1 MTSLRTSVVVPAY
14 DEEAL
19 LGACL
24 GSLSRQTRPPAEV
37 VVVDNNSR
45 DRTAAIAR
53 AHGARVVTEPV
64 QGIWPAAATGYDAV
78 TGDVIARCDADS
90 VVPPDWIERIEA
102 AFAHD
107 PGLRALTGPGV
118 FAELPPVRRLLADV
132 LYMRP
137 YFLLVGLALGH
148 PPLFGSNFAMRTE
161 VWRSIRDEVHSA
173 SDAVHDDI
181 DLSFH
186 IGRGPQVR
194 YDPSLRVDISARPFG
209 DPRGLGLRLVKGLR
223 SVRIHTPD
231 NGPWAR
237 YQEKLLARR
246 GRRGTVA

>member
-1 MTSLRTSVVVPAY
+1 MRVSVVVPAY

-24 GSLSRQTRPPAEV
+24 RSLGRQTRPPDEV

-53 AHGARVVTEPV
+53 AHGARVVPELV
-64 QGIWPAAATGYDAV
+64 QGIWPAAATGYDAAR
-78 TGDVIARCDADS
+78 GDVIARCDADS
-90 VVPPDWIERIEA
+90 VLPSDWVQRIEA
-102 AFAHD
+102 AFVGD
-107 PGLRALTGPGV
+107 SELRAITGPGV
-118 FAELPPVRRLLADV
+118 FSGLPPVRRALADV

-148 PPLFGSNFAMRTE
+148 PPLFGSNFAMRTDA
-161 VWRSIRDEVHSA
+161 WRAVRHEVHAS
-173 SDAVHDDI
+173 SDAVHDDL

-186 IGRGPQVR
+186 IGRGRQVR
-194 YDPSLRVDISARPFG
+194 FDPSMRVDISARPLG
-209 DPRGLGLRLVKGLR
+209 DLRGLGRRLVKGFR
-223 SVRIHTPD
+223 TVRIHSPG

-237 YQEKLLARR
+237 YREKLLERRAR
-246 GRRGTVA
+246 